1 MNVAAKDSMA
11 DNELEETE
19 DNLVNLILEKGRLL
33 ASSNKVEGCLV
44 PEAAKKANI
53 PRITAYRTRNEFNE
67 SGDVGCNGY
76 KEGMKKILCCDG
88 QHKDP

>member
-33 ASSNKVEGCLV
+33 ASSNKVRLLLSRSNYWLHSQFIGGGLPC
-44 PEAAKKANI
+44 
-53 PRITAYRTRNEFNE
+53 T
-67 SGDVGCNGY
+67 
-76 KEGMKKILCCDG
+76 
-88 QHKDP
+88 